1 MKSILLAD
9 DDINVRKA
17 FRDILERE
25 GYKVI
30 EASDGNEAIRRFD
43 DHQPDLVVS
52 DLLMPE
58 KDGIETL
65 FELKQK
71 NNSLKMILMSGG
83 GRLEPKKYLRF
94 ALELGATATLE
105 KPFTSN
111 ELLATIKDA
120 LAIV

>member
-1 MKSILLAD
+1 MIEPDGYHVYEAANGEEGLDIVKSGKPI
-9 DDINVRKA
+9 
-17 FRDILERE
+17 
-25 GYKVI
+25 
-30 EASDGNEAIRRFD
+30 
-43 DHQPDLVVS
+43 DLVIT

-71 NNSLKMILMSGG
+71 KNDLKIILISGG
-83 GRLEPKKYLRF
+83 GRLHPKKYLRF
-94 ALELGATATLE
+94 AIELGATATLE

-111 ELLATIKDA
+111 ELLATIKDV